1 MPRRK
6 ATPISGGNEKPM
18 GLSKDGRA
26 RNWSFVIYPNEGD
39 ECPTNWR
46 DILDDLHI
54 QWIESPLH
62 DKDTNPT
69 GEIKKP
75 HKHILLMYDGNKSFD
90 QIKAITDALHAPIPL
105 PCGSTIGM
113 TRYMIHLDNPEK
125 WQYDRAD
132 IIGHGGADVAQMLK
146 PNSASR
152 YQLIAEMI
160 GWVKENDVDE
170 MCDLMDYAA
179 ENRRDDWF
187 PLLSDSCA
195 YIIGEYIRSVRGKK
209 RGRINTVED

>member
-1 MPRRK
+1 MPKRK
-6 ATPISGGNEKPM
+6 ASPISGNNAQPI
-18 GLSKDGRA
+18 GLPKDGRT

-39 ECPTNWR
+39 ECPANWR
-46 DILDDLHI
+46 DILDDYHI
-54 QWIESPLH
+54 PWIESPLH

-69 GEIKKP
+69 GEIKKA
-75 HKHILLMYDGNKSFD
+75 HKHILLMFDNKKGFD
-90 QIKAITDALHAPIPL
+90 QVKAITDALHAPIPL
-105 PCGSTIGM
+105 PCHSATGM
-113 TRYMIHLDNPEK
+113 TRYMAHLDNPEK

-132 IIGHGGADVAQMLK
+132 IIGHGGADVAAMLK

-152 YQLIAEMI
+152 YQLIAEMRD
-160 GWVKENDVDE
+160 WVKQNDCDE

-187 PLLSDSCA
+187 PLLCDSCA